1 MATTV
6 NSDLII
12 YNDLAQT
19 AYLERLQDVLDV
31 FNASSGGAIV
41 LRNENI
47 EGDLRK
53 RAFYKIGGSL
63 EHRNV
68 NSTSGVS
75 GKKIGAGEQ
84 VGVKTPWK
92 YGPYET
98 TEEAFKRRARSPEEF
113 SMLVGQDMA
122 DAVLDYYIQFAFAAL
137 TGAIGSNANMVASG
151 SFAVDHKKVL
161 TKGMRKFGDRFNRIA
176 LFAMDSGTYFDL
188 IDDAIDQKI
197 YEEAGVVIYGGS
209 PGTMGRPVLV
219 SDTIPQ
225 SKIFGL
231 QQGAVTVT
239 ESQLPGI
246 RSYPINTQENL
257 AIGYRA
263 EGAFN
268 LDVLGYSWD
277 ELAGVNP
284 NLASVGTDSN
294 WDKYA
299 TSDKATAG
307 VIIDLASGSGS
318 GGGSGSGSG
327 GGSGSAS
334 GSGT

>member
-1 MATTV
+1 MPTTL
-6 NSDLII
+6 NSDMII

-19 AYLERLQDVLDV
+19 AYLERLQDVLEV
-31 FNASSGGAIV
+31 FNASSGGALI
-41 LRNENI
+41 LRNELI

-53 RAFYKIGGSL
+53 RSFYKIGGTL
-63 EHRNV
+63 GHRNV
-68 NSTSGVS
+68 NSDAAVAGI
-75 GKKIGAGEQ
+75 KIGADEA

-122 DAVLDYYIQFAFAAL
+122 DAALDYYIQTAFASLGA
-137 TGAIGSNANMVASG
+137 AIGANANMVASG

-176 LFAMDSGTYFDL
+176 LFAMDSATYFDL
-188 IDDAIDQKI
+188 VDDAIDQKI

-209 PGTMGRPVLV
+209 PGTMGKPVLV
-219 SDTIPQ
+219 SDKVTEER
-225 SKIFGL
+225 IFGL
-231 QQGAVTVT
+231 QVGAVSVT
-239 ESQLPGI
+239 ESQAPGV
-246 RSYPINTQENL
+246 RSYPVNNQENL

-268 LDVLGYSWD
+268 VDIMGYSWKD
-277 ELAGVNP
+277 TAGVNP
-284 NLASVGTDSN
+284 NLAALGAGAN
-294 WDKYA
+294 WRKHA

-307 VIIDLASGSGS
+307 VLIDL
-318 GGGSGSGSG
+318 
-327 GGSGSAS
+327 SAP
-334 GSGT
+334 

>member
-1 MATTV
+1 MATTL
-6 NSDLII
+6 NSDMII

-19 AYLERLQDVLDV
+19 AYLERLQDVLEV
-31 FNASSGGAIV
+31 FNASSGGALI
-41 LRNENI
+41 LRNELI

-53 RAFYKIGGSL
+53 RSFYKIGGTL
-63 EHRNV
+63 GHRNV
-68 NSTSGVS
+68 NSDAAVTGI
-75 GKKIGAGEQ
+75 KIGADEA

-122 DAVLDYYIQFAFAAL
+122 DAALDYYIQTAFAAL
-137 TGAIGSNANMVASG
+137 GAAIGANANMVATG

-176 LFAMDSGTYFDL
+176 LFAMDSATYFDL
-188 IDDAIDQKI
+188 VDDAIDQKI

-209 PGTMGRPVLV
+209 PGTMGKPVLV
-219 SDTIPQ
+219 SDKVTEER
-225 SKIFGL
+225 IFGL
-231 QQGAVTVT
+231 QVGAVSVT
-239 ESQLPGI
+239 ESQAPGV
-246 RSYPINTQENL
+246 RSYPVNTQENL

-268 LDVLGYSWD
+268 VDIMGYSWKD
-277 ELAGVNP
+277 TAGVNP
-284 NLASVGTDSN
+284 NLAALGTGAN
-294 WDKYA
+294 WRKHA

-307 VIIDLASGSGS
+307 VLIDL
-318 GGGSGSGSG
+318 
-327 GGSGSAS
+327 SAP
-334 GSGT
+334 

>member
-53 RAFYKIGGSL
+53 RAFYTIGGSL

-68 NSTSGVS
+68 NSTSSVS

-137 TGAIGSNANMVASG
+137 AGAIGANANMNVSA
-151 SFAVDHKKVL
+151 SFATDHKKVL

-176 LFAMDSGTYFDL
+176 VFGMDSGTYFDL
-188 IDDAIDQKI
+188 VDDAIGEKI
-197 YEEAGVVIYGGS
+197 YEEAGSVVYGGT
-209 PGTMGRPVLV
+209 PGTMGKPVLV
-219 SDTIPQ
+219 SDKIPAE
-225 SKIFGL
+225 KIFGL
-231 QQGAVTVT
+231 QAGAVTIT
-239 ESQLPGI
+239 ESQIPGL
-246 RSYPINTQENL
+246 RSYPINDQENL

-263 EGAFN
+263 EGTFN
-268 LDVLGYSWD
+268 VDLLGYSWD
-277 ELAGVNP
+277 EQAGVNP
-284 NLASVGTDSN
+284 NLAAVGTGAN

-299 TSDKATAG
+299 SSDKVTAG
-307 VIIDLASGSGS
+307 VIIDLSTGSGS
-318 GGGSGSGSG
+318 
-327 GGSGSAS
+327 
-334 GSGT
+334 

>member
-1 MATTV
+1 MSTTL
-6 NSDLII
+6 NSDMII

-19 AYLERLQDVLDV
+19 AYLERLQDVLEV
-31 FNASSGGAIV
+31 FNASSGGALI
-41 LRNENI
+41 LRNELI

-53 RAFYKIGGSL
+53 RSFYKIGGTL
-63 EHRNV
+63 GHRNV
-68 NSTSGVS
+68 NSDAAVS
-75 GKKIGAGEQ
+75 GIKIGADEA

-122 DAVLDYYIQFAFAAL
+122 DAALDYYIQTAFAAL
-137 TGAIGSNANMVASG
+137 GAAIGANANMVATG

-176 LFAMDSGTYFDL
+176 LFAMDSATYFDL
-188 IDDAIDQKI
+188 VDDAIDQKI

-209 PGTMGRPVLV
+209 PGTMGKPVLV
-219 SDTIPQ
+219 SDKVTEER
-225 SKIFGL
+225 IFGL
-231 QQGAVTVT
+231 QVGAVSVT
-239 ESQLPGI
+239 ESQAPGV
-246 RSYPINTQENL
+246 RSYPVNTQENL

-268 LDVLGYSWD
+268 VDIMGYSWKD
-277 ELAGVNP
+277 TAGVNP
-284 NLASVGTDSN
+284 NLAALGTGAN
-294 WDKYA
+294 WRKHA

-307 VIIDLASGSGS
+307 VLIDL
-318 GGGSGSGSG
+318 
-327 GGSGSAS
+327 SAP
-334 GSGT
+334 

>member
-1 MATTV
+1 MPTTL
-6 NSDLII
+6 NSDMII

-19 AYLERLQDVLDV
+19 AYLERLQDVLEV
-31 FNASSGGAIV
+31 FNASSGGALI
-41 LRNENI
+41 LRNELI

-53 RAFYKIGGSL
+53 RSFYKIGGSL
-63 EHRNV
+63 GHRNV
-68 NSTSGVS
+68 NSDAAVAGI
-75 GKKIGAGEQ
+75 KIGADEA

-122 DAVLDYYIQFAFAAL
+122 DAALDYYIQTAFASLGA
-137 TGAIGSNANMVASG
+137 AIGANANMVASG

-176 LFAMDSGTYFDL
+176 LFAMDSATYFDL
-188 IDDAIDQKI
+188 VDDAIDQKI

-209 PGTMGRPVLV
+209 PGTMGKPVLV
-219 SDTIPQ
+219 SDKVTEER
-225 SKIFGL
+225 IFGL
-231 QQGAVTVT
+231 QVGAVSVT
-239 ESQLPGI
+239 ESQAPGV
-246 RSYPINTQENL
+246 RSYPVNNQENL

-268 LDVLGYSWD
+268 VDIMGYSWKD
-277 ELAGVNP
+277 TAGVNP
-284 NLASVGTDSN
+284 NLAALGAGAN
-294 WDKYA
+294 WRKHA

-307 VIIDLASGSGS
+307 VLIDL
-318 GGGSGSGSG
+318 
-327 GGSGSAS
+327 SAP
-334 GSGT
+334 

>member
-19 AYLERLQDVLDV
+19 AYLERLQEVLDV

-68 NSTSGVS
+68 NSTSSVT
-75 GKKIGAGEQ
+75 GKKIGAAEMI
-84 VGVKTPWK
+84 GVKTPWK

-113 SMLVGQDMA
+113 SVLVGQDMA

-137 TGAIGSNANMVASG
+137 TGAIGANVNMVVQG
-151 SFAVDHKKVL
+151 SFATDHKKVL

-176 LFAMDSGTYFDL
+176 VFGMDSGTYFDL
-188 IDDAIDQKI
+188 VDDAIGEKI
-197 YEEAGVVIYGGS
+197 YEEAGSVVYGGT
-209 PGTMGRPVLV
+209 PGTMGKPVLV
-219 SDTIPQ
+219 SDKIPEE
-225 SKIFGL
+225 KIFGL
-231 QQGAVTVT
+231 QAGAVTIT

-246 RSYPINTQENL
+246 RSYPINDQENL
-257 AIGYRA
+257 ALGYRA
-263 EGAFN
+263 EGTFN
-268 LDVLGYSWD
+268 VDLLGYSWD
-277 ELAGVNP
+277 EQAGVNP
-284 NLASVGTDSN
+284 NLAAIGTGAN

-299 TSDKATAG
+299 NSDKSTAG
-307 VIIDLASGSGS
+307 VIIDLSTGSGS
-318 GGGSGSGSG
+318 
-327 GGSGSAS
+327 
-334 GSGT
+334 

>member
-1 MATTV
+1 MATTL
-6 NSDLII
+6 NSDMII

-19 AYLERLQDVLDV
+19 AYLERLQDVLEV
-31 FNASSGGAIV
+31 FNASSGGALI
-41 LRNENI
+41 LRNELI

-53 RAFYKIGGSL
+53 RSFYKIGGSL
-63 EHRNV
+63 GHRNV
-68 NSTSGVS
+68 NSDAAVTGI
-75 GKKIGAGEQ
+75 KIGADEA

-122 DAVLDYYIQFAFAAL
+122 DAALDYYIQTAFAAL
-137 TGAIGSNANMVASG
+137 GASIGANANMVATG

-176 LFAMDSGTYFDL
+176 LFAMDSATYFDL
-188 IDDAIDQKI
+188 VDDAIDQKI

-209 PGTMGRPVLV
+209 PGTMGKPVLV
-219 SDTIPQ
+219 SDKVTEER
-225 SKIFGL
+225 IFGL
-231 QQGAVTVT
+231 QVGAVSVT
-239 ESQLPGI
+239 ESHAPGV
-246 RSYPINTQENL
+246 RSYPVNTQENL

-268 LDVLGYSWD
+268 VDIMGYSWKD
-277 ELAGVNP
+277 TAGVNP
-284 NLASVGTDSN
+284 NLAALGTGAN
-294 WDKYA
+294 WRKHA

-307 VIIDLASGSGS
+307 VLIDL
-318 GGGSGSGSG
+318 
-327 GGSGSAS
+327 SAP
-334 GSGT
+334 

>member
-1 MATTV
+1 MPTTL
-6 NSDLII
+6 NSDMII

-19 AYLERLQDVLDV
+19 AYLERLQDVLEV
-31 FNASSGGAIV
+31 FNASSGGALI
-41 LRNENI
+41 LRNELI

-53 RAFYKIGGSL
+53 RSFYKIGGTL
-63 EHRNV
+63 GHRNV
-68 NSTSGVS
+68 NSDAAVAGI
-75 GKKIGAGEQ
+75 KIGADEA

-122 DAVLDYYIQFAFAAL
+122 DAALDYYIQTAFAAL
-137 TGAIGSNANMVASG
+137 GAAIGANANMVATG

-176 LFAMDSGTYFDL
+176 LFAMDSATYFDL
-188 IDDAIDQKI
+188 VDDAIDQKI

-209 PGTMGRPVLV
+209 PGTMGKPVLV
-219 SDTIPQ
+219 SDKVTEER
-225 SKIFGL
+225 IFGL
-231 QQGAVTVT
+231 QVGAVSVT
-239 ESQLPGI
+239 ESQAPGV
-246 RSYPINTQENL
+246 RSYPVNTQENL

-268 LDVLGYSWD
+268 VDIMGYSWKD
-277 ELAGVNP
+277 TAGVNP
-284 NLASVGTDSN
+284 NLAALGTGAN
-294 WDKYA
+294 WRKHA

-307 VIIDLASGSGS
+307 VLIDL
-318 GGGSGSGSG
+318 
-327 GGSGSAS
+327 SAP
-334 GSGT
+334 